1 MIIDKL
7 ENIER
12 YDYVPY
18 ANKIAEFVKNNDI
31 KTIANGKY
39 DLGDDCYVNVTEYQT
54 KEEDEDGL
62 ELEAHI
68 NYLDVQLTAVGEEI
82 LYYQAIELGE
92 SIIDYDK
99 NKDMEFFSAE
109 WTNQVT
115 LYPGNM
121 AIIFPND
128 LHAGGY
134 IAEKTETVKKL
145 VFKLKI

>member
-1 MIIDKL
+1 MIIDKI
-7 ENIER
+7 ENVSR
-12 YDYVPY
+12 YDYVPFV
-18 ANKIAEFVKNNDI
+18 NKVAEFLKNNDI

-39 DLGDDCYVNVTEYQT
+39 DLGDECYVNVTEYLT

-62 ELEAHI
+62 ELEAHV
-68 NYLDVQLTAVGEEI
+68 NYLDVQLTASGEEL

-99 NKDMEFFSAE
+99 NKDVEFFSVE
-109 WTNQVT
+109 WANQVT
-115 LYPGNM
+115 LYPGNL

-128 LHAGGY
+128 LHVGGL
-134 IAEKTETVKKL
+134 IADTAENVKKL

>member
-1 MIIDKL
+1 MIIDKV
-7 ENIER
+7 ENICR
-12 YDYVPY
+12 YDYVPFAY
-18 ANKIAEFVKNNDI
+18 KVQEFLNGNDVK
-31 KTIANGKY
+31 TMANGKY
-39 DLGDDCYVNVTEYQT
+39 DLSDDCYVNVSEYVT

-62 ELEAHI
+62 ELEAHV
-68 NYLDVQLTAVGEEI
+68 NYLDVQLTVVGEEL

-99 NKDMEFFSAE
+99 NKDVEFFSVE
-109 WTNQVT
+109 WANQVT

-128 LHAGGY
+128 LHVGGL
-134 IAEKTETVKKL
+134 ISENAEKVKKL

>member
-1 MIIDKL
+1 MIIDKI

-12 YDYVPY
+12 YAYLPFIDKV
-18 ANKIAEFVKNNDI
+18 ANFIKENDI
-31 KTIANGKY
+31 KTISNGKY
-39 DLGDDCYVNVTEYQT
+39 DLGDDCYVNVSEYAT

-62 ELEAHI
+62 ELEAHV
-68 NYLDVQLTAVGEEI
+68 NYLDVQLTASGEEL

-99 NKDMEFFSAE
+99 AKDVEFFVAE

-128 LHAGGY
+128 LHVGGL
-134 IAEKTETVKKL
+134 IADDVQNVKKL

>member
-1 MIIDKL
+1 MIIDKI

-18 ANKIAEFVKNNDI
+18 ANKVAEFLKNNDI

-39 DLGDDCYVNVTEYQT
+39 DLGDDCYVNVSEYQT
-54 KEEDEDGL
+54 KEEDEYGL
-62 ELEAHI
+62 ELEAHV

-115 LYPGNM
+115 LYPGIL

-128 LHAGGY
+128 LHAGGF
-134 IAEKTETVKKL
+134 IAENVENVKKL

>member
-1 MIIDKL
+1 MIIDKI
-7 ENIER
+7 ENITR
-12 YDYVPY
+12 YDYVPF
-18 ANKIAEFVKNNDI
+18 ANKVADFIKNNDI

-39 DLGDDCYVNVTEYQT
+39 DLGDDCYVNVTEYKT
-54 KEEDEDGL
+54 KEEDYDL
-62 ELEAHI
+62 ELEAHV
-68 NYLDVQLTAVGEEI
+68 NYLDVQLTAIGEEI

-128 LHAGGY
+128 LHAGGFTAGGNDK
-134 IAEKTETVKKL
+134 IKKF